1 MWQLGITKIS
11 EEEGLS
17 YFSYKKVEDEKELH
31 EGHLLYHTACIS
43 CDSSDAMAVYEK
55 EINGASVKDATCFS
69 CNTYFNS
76 TQLEEAGVKF
86 VEGVKKKVQEV
97 VDFSAIEQI
106 DPRGWKDR
114 GITRVTSAKYGVRTE
129 IKGKDEATVRYYP
142 STVDN
147 KIVGYKKRIIEGKQ
161 FIGIGNTKATNEFFG
176 QSVFEAG
183 QKYLVVTTG
192 EEDAMA
198 FAQVLYSE
206 SVGKDGEKVQYWTPS
221 ISVTCGDGSIIKQF
235 KANFEYINSFEK
247 VVLAFDND
255 EPGQRYLEE
264 AARLLSPGKAYIAK
278 FPSGVKDACDML
290 KAGRVSELKQVFWK
304 AVPFSRVD
312 VLHLSQMWEDFE
324 SEDNNVK
331 IPLPASWSHL
341 NEMMNGG
348 MEKGEITIIGA
359 LTSIGKSTIINNVVY
374 HLIENTKFK
383 VGALY
388 LEGTKREVVRD
399 LLSLD
404 AGINLRT
411 VDRSMI
417 DINELR
423 SRFFENLV
431 KKDQFVYV
439 DHQGSISTA
448 EIFDKLSYLAKA
460 ENCDVIVIDP
470 VQAGVNS
477 SDNGAIIEFMDAL
490 LKFAKETDTC
500 VIAVSHMRK
509 PSDENPHAVTEY
521 QLMGSSSL
529 NQIAFNTILISR
541 DKMNPDPVKRSAT
554 KLQLVKCRRTGNTGD
569 AGWLRYDHQTTH
581 MYATSDPYVE
591 EALVQEVPPSPEVH
605 QVVDF

>member
-1 MWQLGITKIS
+1 MS
-11 EEEGLS
+11 
-17 YFSYKKVEDEKELH
+17 KEQP
-31 EGHLLYHTACIS
+31 ESQLLYHTACIY
-43 CDSSDAMAVYEK
+43 CPSSDAMAVYEK
-55 EINGASVKDATCFS
+55 EIDGEKVHDATCFS
-69 CNTYFNS
+69 CNKYFS
-76 TQLEEAGVKF
+76 PAVVEEAGVKM
-86 VEGVKKKVQEV
+86 VEVKKKMQEV
-97 VDFSAIEQI
+97 VDFTEIESI
-106 DPRGWKDR
+106 DFRGWKDR
-114 GITRVTSAKYGVRTE
+114 NITRITSRKYGVHTE
-129 IKGKDEATVRYYP
+129 VDADNNAVSRYYP
-142 STVDN
+142 STQDGKV
-147 KIVGYKKRIIEGKQ
+147 VGYKKRIVADKG
-161 FIGIGNTKATNEFFG
+161 FVGIGNTKATNEFFG

-183 QKYLVVTTG
+183 QKYLVITTG

-198 FAQVLYSE
+198 FAQALYSE
-206 SVGKDGEKVQYWTPS
+206 QMDKDKNKVEYWTPC
-221 ISVTCGDGSIIKQF
+221 ISVSCGDGSIIKQF

-247 VVLAFDND
+247 VVLAFDGD
-255 EPGQRYLEE
+255 ESAQRYVEE

-278 FPSGVKDACDML
+278 FPQGVKDACDML
-290 KAGRVSELKQVFWK
+290 KVNRVSDLKQVFWK

-331 IPLPASWSHL
+331 IPLPSSWSHL

-348 MEKGEITIIGA
+348 MEKGEITILGA
-359 LTSIGKSTIINNVVY
+359 LTSIGKSSIINNIVY

-383 VGALY
+383 VGAMY

-411 VDRSMI
+411 VDRSI
-417 DINELR
+417 VDINSLKA
-423 SRFFENLV
+423 RFFENLA
-431 KKDQFVYV
+431 KKDQFIYV
-439 DHQGSISTA
+439 DHQGSISTD

-460 ENCDVIVIDP
+460 ENCDVIIIDP

-477 SDNGAIIEFMDAL
+477 SDNGAIIEFMDTL

-509 PSDENPHAVTEY
+509 PSEDNPHAVTEY
-521 QLMGSSSL
+521 QLMGSSAL
-529 NQIAFNTILISR
+529 NQIAFNTILLSR
-541 DKMNPDPVKRSAT
+541 DKMNECPIKRSAT
-554 KLQLVKCRRTGNTGD
+554 KLQLVKCRRTGNTGE
-569 AGWLRYDHQTTH
+569 AGWLRYDPVTTH

-591 EALVQEVPPSPEVH
+591 LVEEIPQQSNVVK

>member
-1 MWQLGITKIS
+1 MSKQQAVDG
-11 EEEGLS
+11 
-17 YFSYKKVEDEKELH
+17 D
-31 EGHLLYHTACIS
+31 LLYHTSCIG
-43 CDSSDAMAVYEK
+43 CTSSDGMAVYRK
-55 EINGASVKDATCFS
+55 EIEGEAVIDGFCFS
-69 CNTYFNS
+69 CSTYFNPEKI
-76 TQLEEAGVKF
+76 EEAGVKF
-86 VEGVKKKVQEV
+86 KEGVRSKVQEV
-97 VDFSAIEQI
+97 VDFTEIEKI
-106 DPRGWKDR
+106 AFRGWKER
-114 GITRVTSAKYGVRTE
+114 GITRITSRKYGVHTE
-129 IKGKDEATVRYYP
+129 IQGEDEAIARYYP
-142 STVDN
+142 SSVDG
-147 KIVGYKKRIIEGKQ
+147 KIVGFKKRVIPKS
-161 FIGIGNTKATNEFFG
+161 FVGIGSTKATNELFG

-183 QKYLVVTTG
+183 QKYLVITTG
-192 EEDAMA
+192 EEDAMS
-198 FAQVLYSE
+198 FAQALYSE
-206 SVGKDGEKVQYWTPS
+206 TEKNGEKTQYWTPCV
-221 ISVTCGDGSIIKQF
+221 SVTCGDGSIIKQL
-235 KANFEYINSFEK
+235 KANFEYVNSFEK
-247 VVLAFDND
+247 VILAFDND
-255 EPGQRYLEE
+255 DSAQQYVEE

-278 FPSGVKDACDML
+278 FPAGVKDASDML
-290 KAGRVSELKQVFWK
+290 RTNRVAELKQVFWK

-331 IPLPASWSHL
+331 IPLPSSWSHL

-374 HLIENTKFK
+374 HLIENTRFK
-383 VGALY
+383 VGAMY

-404 AGINLRT
+404 AGVNLRT
-411 VDRSMI
+411 ADRATI
-417 DINELR
+417 DLEGLKN
-423 SRFFENLV
+423 RFFENLA

-439 DHQGSISTA
+439 DHQGSISTD

-460 ENCDVIVIDP
+460 ENCDVIIIDP

-477 SDNGAIIEFMDAL
+477 SDNGAIIEFMDTL

-500 VIAVSHMRK
+500 VIAVSHMKK
-509 PSDENPHAVTEY
+509 PSEENPHAVTEY

-569 AGWLRYDHQTTH
+569 AGWLRYDTQTTH
-581 MYATSDPYVE
+581 MYATSDPYIELESSLLSVDTTNE
-591 EALVQEVPPSPEVH
+591 MQQP
-605 QVVDF
+605 VDF

>member
-1 MWQLGITKIS
+1 MSKHDNVDG
-11 EEEGLS
+11 E
-17 YFSYKKVEDEKELH
+17 
-31 EGHLLYHTACIS
+31 LLYHTSCIR
-43 CDSSDAMAVYEK
+43 CTSSDGMAVYRK
-55 EINGASVKDATCFS
+55 EVEGEVITDSFCFS
-69 CNTYFNS
+69 CNTYFS
-76 TQLEEAGVKF
+76 PDKVEDAGVKTK
-86 VEGVKKKVQEV
+86 EGVRTKVNEV
-97 VDFSAIEQI
+97 VDFSEIEKIQF
-106 DPRGWKDR
+106 RGWKER
-114 GITRVTSAKYGVRTE
+114 GITRITSRKYGVHTE
-129 IKGKDEATVRYYP
+129 IEGEDKAVARYYP
-142 STVDN
+142 STVDG
-147 KIVGYKKRIIEGKQ
+147 KIVGFKKRSIPKT
-161 FIGIGNTKATNEFFG
+161 FIGIGSTKATNELFG

-183 QKYLVVTTG
+183 QKYLVITTG
-192 EEDAMA
+192 EEDAMS
-198 FAQVLYSE
+198 FAQALYSE
-206 SVGKDGEKVQYWTPS
+206 VEKNGEKTPYWTACV
-221 ISVTCGDGSIIKQF
+221 SVTCGDGSIIKQL
-235 KANFEYINSFEK
+235 KANFEYVNSFEK

-278 FPSGVKDACDML
+278 FPAGVKDASDML
-290 KAGRVSELKQVFWK
+290 RAGRVAELKQVFWK

-331 IPLPASWSHL
+331 IPLPSSWSHL

-374 HLIENTKFK
+374 HLIENTRFK
-383 VGALY
+383 VGAMY

-404 AGINLRT
+404 AGVNLRT
-411 VDRSMI
+411 VERSTI
-417 DINELR
+417 DLEGLK
-423 SRFFENLV
+423 SRFFENLA

-439 DHQGSISTA
+439 DHQGSISTD

-460 ENCDVIVIDP
+460 ENCDVIIIDP

-477 SDNGAIIEFMDAL
+477 SDNGAIIEFMDTL

-509 PSDENPHAVTEY
+509 PSEENPHAVTEY
-521 QLMGSSSL
+521 QLMGSSAL

-569 AGWLRYDHQTTH
+569 AGWLRYDTQTTH
-581 MYATSDPYVE
+581 MYATSDPYIELESSLLSVDTTDE
-591 EALVQEVPPSPEVH
+591 MQQP
-605 QVVDF
+605 VDF